1 MYLAN
6 GSCTLWSWPPLVSK
20 FSLDIDWLILIHN
33 LWGGGSLLIGSPYQ
47 NTKVIQYAWCWATL
61 GKHDNLRSRNYT
73 KSLPGTL
80 FGTSIPTFSGQMGL
94 TRLVLDSH
102 VEGLENSLDKV
113 SNTLVKFGMLKRG
126 FYNV

>member
-1 MYLAN
+1 MELAA
-6 GSCTLWSWPPLVSK
+6 S
-20 FSLDIDWLILIHN
+20 SLQILIRYRLAHSN
-33 LWGGGSLLIGSPYQ
+33 PQPLGGGSLLIGSPYQ